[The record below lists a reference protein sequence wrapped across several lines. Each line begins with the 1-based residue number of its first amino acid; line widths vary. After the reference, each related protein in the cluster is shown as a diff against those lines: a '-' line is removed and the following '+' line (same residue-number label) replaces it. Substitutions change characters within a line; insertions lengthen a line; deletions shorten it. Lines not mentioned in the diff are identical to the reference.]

1 MVMVRLNIAVEIHLQ
16 KENRHIALIYLILK
30 LQYCSLRKQWLLI
43 APNSRVSISRNVQA
57 VPGSEEDKAAVFVVY
72 GITLE
77 DICRLG
83 IF

>member
-1 MVMVRLNIAVEIHLQ
+1 MVRLNISVEIHPQ
-16 KENRHIALIYLILK
+16 KENRRIALIYVILK

-43 APNSRVSISRNVQA
+43 ALNRRVSISRNGAQ
-57 VPGSEEDKAAVFVVY
+57 ERRDEAAVFVVY